1 MTQPS
6 GPEPELLSLLTFNIG
21 NPSPERAARQLAWLA
36 TRPEDVLV
44 LTETRASRGCHL
56 LADRFTAAGYTV
68 AFPQPGQGEYGTMI
82 VARTPGHPGTWTRK
96 LDYLP
101 ARAAS
106 LVLPTG
112 DDAAVEV
119 VGLYVPSRDASEAK
133 IERKRRFLDHCLAA
147 LTADTPETDQRERQ
161 VVLLG
166 DLNILEPDHQPRYRF
181 FRPFEYAFYQCL
193 TELDLVDAF
202 RHLHP
207 DRVEH
212 SWVGRTG
219 DGYRYD
225 HAFVAKPLLD
235 DLAGCSYVHQP
246 RAMRLSDHSAL
257 TLRLRTSQPA
267 RLVVSDPNVSPALPS
282 LF

>member
-6 GPEPELLSLLTFNIG
+6 GPQPDTLGLLTFNIG
-21 NPSPERAARQLAWLA
+21 NPSPERAERQLGWLA
-36 TRPEDVLV
+36 TREEDVLV
-44 LTETRASRGCHL
+44 LTETRASRGCQL

-68 AFPQPGQGEYGTMI
+68 VFPQPEQGEYGTMI
-82 VARTPGHPGTWTRK
+82 VARIANHPGTWASK

-106 LVLPTG
+106 ITLPIG
-112 DDAAVEV
+112 EGVEV

-133 IERKRRFLDHCLAA
+133 VERKRRFLECCLGAFA
-147 LTADTPETDQRERQ
+147 SRASQANSLGAD
-161 VVLLG
+161 VVVLG
-166 DLNILEPDHQPRYRF
+166 DLNIVEPDHQPRYPF
-181 FRPFEYAFYQCL
+181 FRPFEYAFYRRL
-193 TELDLVDAF
+193 EDIGLVDAF

-207 DRVEH
+207 GQVEH

-225 HAFVAKPLLD
+225 HAFVSKVLLD
-235 DLAGCSYVHQP
+235 ALNGCAYLHEP
-246 RAMRLSDHSAL
+246 RSLRLSDHSAL
-257 TLRLRTSQPA
+257 TLRLRVSPSA
-267 RLVVSDPNVSPALPS
+267 RLVGSDPAVSPAPPS

>member
-6 GPEPELLSLLTFNIG
+6 GPEPEPLSLLTFNIG

-36 TRPEDVLV
+36 RRPEDVLV

-56 LADRFTAAGYTV
+56 LADRFAAAGYTV
-68 AFPQPGQGEYGTMI
+68 AFPQPAQGEYGTMI
-82 VARTPGHPGTWTRK
+82 VARVPGQPGTWNRR

-101 ARAAS
+101 ARAAP
-106 LVLPTG
+106 LVLPARDG
-112 DDAAVEV
+112 AVMEV

-133 IERKRRFLDHCLAA
+133 IERKRRFLDRCLAVLA
-147 LTADTPETDQRERQ
+147 ADASVADQRGSV

-166 DLNILEPDHQPRYRF
+166 DLNLIEPDHQPRYRF
-181 FRPFEYAFYQCL
+181 FRPFEYAFYRRL
-193 TELDLVDAF
+193 TELGLVDAF

-235 DLAGCSYVHQP
+235 DLAGCAYVHEP
-246 RAMRLSDHSAL
+246 RSLRLSDHSAL
-257 TLRLRTSQPA
+257 TLRLRAGRPT
-267 RLVVSDPNVSPALPS
+267 RLVVSDPAASPALPS

>member
-6 GPEPELLSLLTFNIG
+6 APQPDTLGLLTFNIG
-21 NPSPERAARQLAWLA
+21 NPSPERAERQLGWLA
-36 TRPEDVLV
+36 NRDEDVLV
-44 LTETRASRGCHL
+44 LTETRASRGCQL
-56 LADRFTAAGYTV
+56 LADRFATAGYTV
-68 AFPQPGQGEYGTMI
+68 VFPQPEHGEYGTMI
-82 VARTPGHPGTWTRK
+82 VARTTSHPGTWANK

-106 LVLPTG
+106 ITLPIG
-112 DDAAVEV
+112 GGVEV

-133 IERKRRFLDHCLAA
+133 VQRKRRFLECCLGA
-147 LTADTPETDQRERQ
+147 LTSSAQAHPRRDN

-166 DLNILEPDHQPRYRF
+166 DLNIIEPDHQPRYRF
-181 FRPFEYAFYQCL
+181 FHPFEYAFYRRL
-193 TELDLVDAF
+193 VDLGLVDAF

-207 DRVEH
+207 DLVEH

-225 HAFVAKPLLD
+225 HAFCSKALLD
-235 DLAGCSYVHQP
+235 ALDGCAYLHEP
-246 RAMRLSDHSAL
+246 RSLRLSDHSAL
-257 TLRLRTSQPA
+257 TLRLRVRRPA
-267 RLVVSDPNVSPALPS
+267 RLVVSDPAVSSAPPS